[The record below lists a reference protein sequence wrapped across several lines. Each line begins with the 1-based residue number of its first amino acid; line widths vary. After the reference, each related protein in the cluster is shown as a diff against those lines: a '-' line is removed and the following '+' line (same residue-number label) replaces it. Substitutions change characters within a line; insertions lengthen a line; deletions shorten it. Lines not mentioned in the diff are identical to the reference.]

1 MDGEVV
7 SKAWLSEFFRLRGKI
22 FVDYTVMSK
31 LEK

>member
-7 SKAWLSEFFRLRGKI
+7 SKAWLAEFFRIRNKI
-22 FVDYTVMSK
+22 FVDFTVMSK